1 MDAKKSWGSGSRD
14 SRAPTGSSVV
24 ELAGRLPGSGYRH
37 SAELAGSPGRLFG
50 SRRIWIAI
58 AFAETVAA
66 EKKDLGVLHEAIGDG
81 RSDGGVVEDVAPVG
95 EGRVGGDDGRALV
108 TVARRDHLIEE
119 IGALLV
125 ER

>member
-1 MDAKKSWGSGSRD
+1 MRRKAGG
-14 SRAPTGSSVV
+14 AEAETPAPPTGSSVV

-58 AFAETVAA
+58 AFAEAIAA
-66 EKKDLGVLHEAIGDG
+66 EQKDLGVFHEAIGDG
-81 RSDGGVVEDVAPVG
+81 RSDDGVVEDVAPVG

-108 TVARRDHLIEE
+108 TVARRD
-119 IGALLV
+119 
-125 ER
+125 